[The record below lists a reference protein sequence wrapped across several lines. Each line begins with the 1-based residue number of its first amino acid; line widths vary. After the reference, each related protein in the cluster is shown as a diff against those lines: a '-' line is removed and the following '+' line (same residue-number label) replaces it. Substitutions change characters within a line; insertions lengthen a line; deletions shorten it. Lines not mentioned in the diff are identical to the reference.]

1 MTPYVGEIRMFA
13 GNFAPSGWFFCDGS
27 LQSIAQYEVLF
38 ALIGTTYGGN
48 GTTTFALPDLRGR
61 IPVGVGQA
69 PGLSNYVLG
78 QKAGSETVALTVANL
93 PAHNHAFN
101 ASTMVATTAT
111 PGTGVVFAKTPATYL
126 GYLPPTAAGAAAK
139 TLAPASV
146 APSPGG
152 QPHDNVMP
160 GVCLTFIISWEGIF
174 PSQN

>member
-27 LQSIAQYEVLF
+27 ILSISEYEVLF
-38 ALIGTTYGGN
+38 TLLGTTYGGN

-61 IPVGVGQA
+61 IPVGVGQGQ
-69 PGLSNYVLG
+69 GLSNYNLG
-78 QKAGSETVALTVANL
+78 QIAGSETVTLTAANL
-93 PAHNHAFN
+93 PSHGHSLN
-101 ASTMVATTAT
+101 ASTSIATTAT

-126 GYLPPTAAGAAAK
+126 GYLSPTAAGASAK

-146 APSPGG
+146 TNSPGG
-152 QPHDNVMP
+152 QPHNNMMP
-160 GVCLTFIISWEGIF
+160 GVCLNFIISWQGIY